1 MKSLKNYIDRNEM
14 RRTGGYPES
23 AGFHSRGFHKHFE
36 GYSEYIEPDSKG
48 KPHIKRIYT
57 GVYHRQLLSDSRRRQ
72 VKLTYCLL
80 SVLAVVLFLYSA
92 TRIISGSAAVWLSVC
107 EAVTVLG
114 LAWMLWS
121 LFNYVIASKNMTL
134 DDYRSVS
141 ALKKSSRFAAAALTA
156 SAIVALFFIT
166 ENLACMA
173 AFLAAALFCFG
184 IGFIEKRISYESF
197 LSDQEAPSQSN
208 QIAH

>member
-1 MKSLKNYIDRNEM
+1 MKSLKNYIDSNEM

-23 AGFHSRGFHKHFE
+23 AGFHSRGFHKYFE
-36 GYSEYIEPDSKG
+36 GYSEYTETDSKG
-48 KPHIKRIYT
+48 KPHIKRVYT
-57 GVYHRQLLSDSRRRQ
+57 GVYHSQLLSDSRRKQ
-72 VKLTYCLL
+72 VKLIYCLL
-80 SVLAVVLFLYSA
+80 SVLAVVLFFYSA
-92 TRIISGSAAVWLSVC
+92 TRGISGSAAVWLSVC

-121 LFNYVIASKNMTL
+121 LFNYVIAGKNMTL

-184 IGFIEKRISYESF
+184 IGFIEKRISYKSF